1 MKKVMLLVSILFS
14 AILLVSCNKTDQE
27 VLIVGM
33 EADYAPFNW
42 METTKA
48 SEYATKIDGQP
59 GYADGFDVVVA
70 KYIAEKLGRKLVIK
84 AIDWDGLIVSLNNGD
99 IDLIIAGMSPTAPR
113 QLEVNFSDFYYRSEN
128 VIIVRKDSPYAS
140 ATKLSDFAGAK
151 VIAQKDTIQ
160 DDDEIYDQLV
170 GSIRQTPLGSY
181 AEITQSILSGVSDAF
196 LAEMP
201 VAKAVTSSHSD
212 LTYVT
217 FQEGM
222 GFDIAEENLQI
233 SVALRKSDTE
243 LLEQINQI
251 LATITNEQ
259 RESWMMGALERQQ
272 N

>member
-1 MKKVMLLVSILFS
+1 MLFISIFFS
-14 AILLVSCNKTDQE
+14 IVLLVSCNKTEEDIL
-27 VLIVGM
+27 VVGM

-70 KYIAEKLGRKLVIK
+70 RYIAEKLGRKLVIK
-84 AIDWDGLIVSLNNGD
+84 AIDWDGLIVSLKNGE
-99 IDLIIAGMSPTAPR
+99 IDLIIAGMSPTATR

-128 VIIVRKDSPYAS
+128 VIIVRKDNKYAS
-140 ATKLSDFAGAK
+140 STQLSDFAGAK
-151 VIAQKDTIQ
+151 IIAQKDTIQ

-170 GSIRQTPLGSY
+170 GAIRQTPLGSY
-181 AEITQSILSGVSDAF
+181 AEITQSLLSGVSDAF

-201 VAKAVTSSHSD
+201 VAKAVTSSHSQ
-212 LTYVT
+212 LTYIT
-217 FQEGM
+217 FEEGL
-222 GFDIAEENLQI
+222 GFVIEEENLQV

-243 LLEQINQI
+243 LLLEINKI
-251 LATITNEQ
+251 LATITEEQ
-259 RESWMMGALERQQ
+259 RENWMMGALERQK